1 MDTAKVDTLLQ
12 YILAVAAEND
22 FGERELGPIHLIKY
36 LYLAD
41 LDYAR
46 RHHGETY
53 TGIEWQFYHFG
64 PWSLELYSH
73 IEPALSAMGA
83 NKRTIHSDRFPDYDR
98 WSLSDS
104 VLIRQLEDHI
114 EVQVALAIKYAV
126 HKYGRDTEA
135 LLHDVY
141 KTKPMLYAAPK
152 EHLDF
157 TKAVTEPFSN
167 NGEPEKNEKELS
179 IRQQK
184 KRKAELNSIK
194 EGFQAKLAEKKK
206 RRERKRSVQPSPRYD
221 DVFFEGV
228 ETLEKLAGEEIPL
241 GKITCSFSDEF
252 WKSKARYD
260 PEIP

>member
-1 MDTAKVDTLLQ
+1 MDTAKIDTLLQ

-41 LDYAR
+41 LDYAS
-46 RHHGETY
+46 RHQGKTY
-53 TGIEWQFYHFG
+53 TGIEWQFYRFG
-64 PWSLELYSH
+64 PWSLELYSLM
-73 IEPALSAMGA
+73 EPALSAMGA
-83 NKRTIHSDRFPDYDR
+83 NKRTIYSDKFPDYDR

-104 VLIRQLEDHI
+104 ALIRQLEEQI

-126 HKYGRDTEA
+126 HKYGPDTET

-141 KTKPMLYAAPK
+141 QTKPMLCAAPK
-152 EHLDF
+152 EYLDF
-157 TKAVTEPFSN
+157 TKAVTEPFSS
-167 NGEPEKNEKELS
+167 NGEMEKNEKELS
-179 IRQQK
+179 IKQQK
-184 KRKAELNSIK
+184 KRKAKLDSIK

-206 RRERKRSVQPSPRYD
+206 QRERQKSVQPSPRYD
-221 DVFFEGV
+221 NVFFEGV